1 MKENKV
7 IRLKD
12 DIKLSN
18 PILLVGLPGV
28 GHVGKLVVEHLIEE
42 LDAEKI
48 IEIYSPHFPPQVLVN
63 DDSTTKLVNNEIFA
77 CKANDTDILI
87 LTGDHQSS
95 STEGHY
101 ELGDLYLDLAEEFGV
116 SRIYTLGGFPTGQL
130 THTDGVIGAVNNH
143 DMVEEM
149 EQYGIE
155 FKESE
160 PGGGI
165 VGASG
170 LLLGLSQFRNM
181 DAMCVMGFTSG
192 YLVDPKSAQ
201 FLLGILGKI
210 LDIEVDVTPLEERAK
225 EMEKIA
231 AQLAEMEQQQQGQQ
245 QQYLPDTVSNEEDLR
260 YIG

>member
-63 DDSTTKLVNNEIFA
+63 EDSTIKLVNNELFA
-77 CKANDTDILI
+77 CNTNGTDILI

-101 ELGDLYLDLAEEFGV
+101 ELGDLYLDLAEELEV

-130 THTDGVIGAVNNH
+130 THTDGIIGAVNNH
-143 DMVEEM
+143 DLIEEM

-170 LLLGLSQFRNM
+170 LLLGLSKFREL
-181 DAMCVMGFTSG
+181 DAMCIMGFTSG

-201 FLLGILGKI
+201 FLLGVLSKI

-231 AQLAEMEQQQQGQQ
+231 AQLAEMEKQQQGQ
-245 QQYLPDTVSNEEDLR
+245 QQYLPDTVSSDEDLR

>member
-1 MKENKV
+1 MGNIAEWLKRGCSMKENKV

-12 DIKLSN
+12 DVKLN
-18 PILLVGLPGV
+18 DPILLVGLPGV

-63 DDSTTKLVNNEIFA
+63 EDSTVKLVNNEIFA
-77 CKANDTDILI
+77 CKAHDIDLLI
-87 LTGDHQSS
+87 LTGDHQSA

-101 ELGDLYLDLAEEFGV
+101 ELGDLYLDLAEELGV

-130 THTDGVIGAVNNH
+130 THTDEVIGA
-143 DMVEEM
+143 
-149 EQYGIE
+149 
-155 FKESE
+155 
-160 PGGGI
+160 
-165 VGASG
+165 
-170 LLLGLSQFRNM
+170 
-181 DAMCVMGFTSG
+181 
-192 YLVDPKSAQ
+192 
-201 FLLGILGKI
+201 KI
-210 LDIEVDVTPLEERAK
+210 LDIEIDVTPLEERAKEMEKIAAKILDIEIDVTPLEERAK

-245 QQYLPDTVSNEEDLR
+245 QFLPDTVSSDEDLR